1 MLNLPKQTGREEYAH
16 SGDLSIRER
25 IGSGPNLENQGS
37 VHYWP
42 KDAPKVSTTPTQSPL
57 KTCHHCPCFILK
69 EGKITSFF
77 SKNMKMCHLKHRLR
91 MFLFHWRVVFH
102 SQDIKVFVFLTIQW
116 FTKSVTSWWVLVHKM
131 GSIF

>member
-1 MLNLPKQTGREEYAH
+1 MLNLSKQTGREEYAH

-77 SKNMKMCHLKHRLR
+77 FKKHENVPPEAQIKN
-91 MFLFHWRVVFH
+91 
-102 SQDIKVFVFLTIQW
+102 VFVSL
-116 FTKSVTSWWVLVHKM
+116 KSCLS
-131 GSIF
+131 FPRY